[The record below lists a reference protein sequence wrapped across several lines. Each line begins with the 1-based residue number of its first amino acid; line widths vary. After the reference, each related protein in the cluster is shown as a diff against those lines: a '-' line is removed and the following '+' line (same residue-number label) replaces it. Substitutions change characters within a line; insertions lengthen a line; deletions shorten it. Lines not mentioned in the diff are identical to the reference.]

1 MPRLFCAL
9 QIPGPLN
16 LQLSLI
22 KGGLSGARW
31 VEPEDYH
38 ITLCFFG
45 DMDRNT
51 ANDLALALTRI
62 KHPYL
67 TLEIERLDAFGNAK
81 PRALIARIKSDQSLN
96 ELQSEVDWIA
106 RRLGIAADKRKFLP
120 HITLA
125 RLKGTTPLE
134 LAGFI
139 GTRGGFYSARFV
151 TREFE
156 LLSSKESI
164 GGGPY
169 VTEARYP
176 LQDPDFSQ
184 TSKV

>member
-9 QIPGPLN
+9 KIPGSLG

-31 VEPEDYH
+31 VEPDDYH

-45 DMDRNT
+45 DMNRDT
-51 ANDLALALTRI
+51 ANDLALSLSRI
-62 KHPYL
+62 SQPEL
-67 TLEIERLDAFGNAK
+67 TLKVDRLDTFGKSK
-81 PRALIARIKSDQSLN
+81 PRALIAHIKPNTSLN
-96 ELQSEVDWIA
+96 ELHSEIEWMA
-106 RRLGIAADKRKFLP
+106 RRLGITPDKRKFLP

-139 GTRGGFYSARFV
+139 TTRGGFYSAPFV
-151 TREFE
+151 SREFE
-156 LLSSKESI
+156 LMSSKDSI

-176 LQDPDFSQ
+176 LQNQ
-184 TSKV
+184 NIR